1 MTFEYKSENLRLEI
15 DKDAPIGRLYI
26 ERPDKLNAITMAMR
40 AEIVRFFNMIED
52 DERIRVVVIRG
63 AAAGKG
69 FSAGGDIPQF
79 VEVPPR
85 QLANLAYSMS
95 APERCT
101 KPVIAV
107 IDGHCYGGGLELA
120 LSCDFRFAT
129 PAARFA

>member
-15 DKDAPIGRLYI
+15 DKDAPVGRLWI
-26 ERPDKLNAITMAMR
+26 NRPEKLNAISMQMR
-40 AEIVRFFNMIED
+40 AEIVRFFDMIDE

-63 AAAGKG
+63 VPEGKG

-95 APERCT
+95 AR
-101 KPVIAV
+101 
-107 IDGHCYGGGLELA
+107 A
-120 LSCDFRFAT
+120 LFKTGDCCDRWSLLWGWS
-129 PAARFA
+129 